1 MRDERHILF
10 YDGTCGICIRSVRF
24 ILKNESEQMP
34 DYMKYISTHPETEE
48 RLKNINSKKESKLVF
63 TENVQLKRA
72 FEKMKS
78 HLD

>member
-1 MRDERHILF
+1 MMENKISPKGML
-10 YDGTCGICIRSVRF
+10 GLLT
-24 ILKNESEQMP
+24 ILKNESEEMP